1 MVSKSLFV
9 MFVVARCHN
18 ELDRRICM
26 YRFVRIVLDLEQI
39 EIECNENLRSE
50 RCFDAIKR

>member
-1 MVSKSLFV
+1 MVAKQAARKVMVSKSLFV

-26 YRFVRIVLDLEQI
+26 YRFVRVVLDLEQI
-39 EIECNENLRSE
+39 E
-50 RCFDAIKR
+50 